1 MVRGTRVVADKLND
15 VFGGL
20 FKSTKFSEA
29 LTEITKMDPDFC
41 KEAFLRQCQTDI
53 IPNILE
59 AMIRP
64 DLEILQV
71 RFDPVVKGKCEFLI

>member
-71 RFDPVVKGKCEFLI
+71 RLDFFLIKSVIL